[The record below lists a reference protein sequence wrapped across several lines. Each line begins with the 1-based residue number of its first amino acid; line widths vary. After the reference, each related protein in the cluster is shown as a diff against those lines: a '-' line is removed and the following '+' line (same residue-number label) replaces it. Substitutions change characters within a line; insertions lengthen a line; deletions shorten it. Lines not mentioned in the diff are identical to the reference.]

1 MKHTFTNNRFSYA
14 FLCLSLS
21 ILCSCSSKKNIVVTD
36 SPSTIISGNNHTQSW
51 SNNRYNPITV
61 AEAFNEWTDFSVN
74 GKIHLTSSST
84 MSSSMLLKMVR
95 GKSISIS
102 LRPMLGI
109 EVGKLYIDNEN
120 VTIIDKVHN
129 IYVQESIEKYFEKG
143 TALITLQNLLLSRPF
158 DAIDGYFT
166 IDNAL
171 SFEATAPDNNDSWM
185 MSPANNN
192 LVFKSEFEMIA
203 NNVKRLIITTI
214 GGSKYF
220 VDFNLFKNVS
230 GSVLAT
236 NIESKFNIGAN
247 NISIK
252 LEYTKSFRWNN
263 YISDELKIPND
274 AKRYSL
280 DQISKSI
287 TGK

>member
-143 TALITLQNLLLSRPF
+143 KQSNFLRDVVIKPLWAFLNMYILRLGFLDGKLGFEFCVLHYTYTL
-158 DAIDGYFT
+158 
-166 IDNAL
+166 
-171 SFEATAPDNNDSWM
+171 E
-185 MSPANNN
+185 
-192 LVFKSEFEMIA
+192 
-203 NNVKRLIITTI
+203 
-214 GGSKYF
+214 KY
-220 VDFNLFKNVS
+220 L
-230 GSVLAT
+230 
-236 NIESKFNIGAN
+236 
-247 NISIK
+247 K
-252 LEYTKSFRWNN
+252 LN
-263 YISDELKIPND
+263 
-274 AKRYSL
+274 SL
-280 DQISKSI
+280 NKHQGRI
-287 TGK
+287 